1 MMMQQGSQQSHAGA
15 PNMMFSVSNQGVP
28 MGYPQQQMGMPR
40 ASYGGNQYGS
50 NAHQG
55 YGMQHRTMSGGY
67 GQIPQKMHS
76 QMQVNHGPAMNGPPQ
91 GPAYGQMESVQ
102 DDGK

>member
-1 MMMQQGSQQSHAGA
+1 
-15 PNMMFSVSNQGVP
+15 MMFSVSNQGVP

-40 ASYGGNQYGS
+40 GGYGGNQYGS
-50 NAHQG
+50 NAQQG

-76 QMQVNHGPAMNGPPQ
+76 QMQVNHAPAMNGPPQ